1 MALTLQDLGK
11 DLNFLILHK
20 LDDCSITRIS
30 RVNQFYQNL
39 YKNETFWMNRILT
52 KFPEIPIEVLRKY
65 RNDMS
70 WFAYYREL
78 NLSSSFRSDLHNYF
92 VNSAAKG
99 RLDKVIAALTLGADV
114 NMYDA
119 LALKWS
125 ADNGH
130 LEVVKYLVSQ
140 GANIRYDT
148 IRFAEKKG
156 HTEVVVY
163 LESLTCWDELIQENL
178 LRLLKD

>member
-1 MALTLQDLGK
+1 MALTLRTSQTLQNLTLQNLTLQDLGK

-20 LDDCSITRIS
+20 LDDCSITLIS

-70 WFAYYREL
+70 WFAYYSEL
-78 NLSSSFRSDLHNYF
+78 NPSYSYLKNYLA
-92 VNSAAKG
+92 NSASKG
-99 RLDKVIAALTLGADV
+99 RLDKVMSALALGADV
-114 NMYDA
+114 NMYND
-119 LALKWS
+119 LPLRWS

-130 LEVVKYLVSQ
+130 LEVIKYLVSQ
-140 GANIRYDT
+140 GGNVGYDA
-148 IRFAEKKG
+148 ISFARKRG
-156 HTEVVVY
+156 YTEVVEY
-163 LESLTCWDELIQENL
+163 LESAF
-178 LRLLKD
+178 KD